1 MRPPALS
8 GTGNR
13 TRPGWRREP
22 HAHAASTVSFWFAL
36 LIAGMC
42 TAAVA
47 VWYGVAHTKE
57 TSEDYLREYET
68 LLIEARARASK
79 APEQNEDEE

>member
-1 MRPPALS
+1 M
-8 GTGNR
+8 
-13 TRPGWRREP
+13 
-22 HAHAASTVSFWFAL
+22 SFWFAL

-68 LLIEARARASK
+68 LLLEARARALK
-79 APEQNEDEE
+79 RPEDEDEDQEKG

>member
-1 MRPPALS
+1 M
-8 GTGNR
+8 
-13 TRPGWRREP
+13 
-22 HAHAASTVSFWFAL
+22 

-68 LLIEARARASK
+68 LLLEARARALK
-79 APEQNEDEE
+79 RPEDEDEDQDKG